1 MTAILLEFQSQWL
14 QAGGKME
21 SFYMTVLFLKTEN
34 NSLVIHN
41 TTFEDEGSYD
51 CKTLQVY
58 EFGGKVQIITTYVEV
73 IGEKF
78 FCTIIKH

>member
-1 MTAILLEFQSQWL
+1 
-14 QAGGKME
+14 
-21 SFYMTVLFLKTEN
+21 MTVLFLKTEN

-51 CKTLQVY
+51 CNTLQVY

-73 IGEKF
+73 IGK
-78 FCTIIKH
+78 

>member
-1 MTAILLEFQSQWL
+1 MVTSWWKD
-14 QAGGKME
+14 GKPLHD
-21 SFYMTVLFLKTEN
+21 SAFLKTEN

-73 IGEKF
+73 TGK
-78 FCTIIKH
+78 